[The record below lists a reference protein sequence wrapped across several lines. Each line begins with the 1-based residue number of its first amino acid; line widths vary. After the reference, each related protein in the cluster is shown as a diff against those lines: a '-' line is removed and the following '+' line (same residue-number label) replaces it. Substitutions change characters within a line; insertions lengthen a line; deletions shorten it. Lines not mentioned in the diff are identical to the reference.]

1 MTSPLFN
8 RTEINPRPL
17 RPYQDLCIEELRA
30 GLKAG
35 HRRQVLKLPT
45 GAGKT
50 RVAAELINRA
60 LIRGERSIFVVPR
73 LSLIEQ
79 TVAAFEREGIGHIGV
94 IQGQNFRTDSTA
106 PVQVASAQTLVRREI
121 PEAGLVIVDECHL
134 RFQAIN
140 DWLIDPDWQKQSS
153 LACRRRRGRAAW
165 GWYGNRLSRPS
176 RSRISFKMNFYA
188 SSGPRAA
195 GSGLD
200 RRADNGGRL

>member
-94 IQGQNFRTDSTA
+94 IQGQNFRTDFTA

-140 DWLIDPDWQKQSS
+140 DWLIDPDWQKAKFIGLSATPWARGMGMVWQSVVAPVTIADLIQDEFLCQFRS
-153 LACRRRRGRAAW
+153 SCRRVRT
-165 GWYGNRLSRPS
+165 
-176 RSRISFKMNFYA
+176 
-188 SSGPRAA
+188 
-195 GSGLD
+195 
-200 RRADNGGRL
+200 